1 MALSEGEIEKLGSLK
16 TEDATVKDTGLS
28 EASYAPNTGMDYS
41 QFYGS
46 PLMVQQP
53 GMDYY
58 RSFEPQAPMPSAAA
72 SAPVAEQAVASTGT
86 GKRPGFYGA
95 YEDAKNIPYSS
106 ELDSNMYD
114 AQGNRI
120 EIDYTTG
127 TMPGSGNTRDGQ
139 EDMFGDF
146 NVVYKRVDEP
156 VGESLLDLPSLL
168 GNAPADTSSLIPGL
182 ITDNIPQ
189 VKRGRSRSGPRGRN
203 RK

>member
-16 TEDATVKDTGLS
+16 TEDNQVKDTGLP

-58 RSFEPQAPMPSAAA
+58 KSFEPQAPMPNAAEI
-72 SAPVAEQAVASTGT
+72 APVAEQAVASSGT
-86 GKRPGFYGA
+86 GQRPA
-95 YEDAKNIPYSS
+95 YEDAKDIPYSS

-120 EIDYTTG
+120 EFDYATG
-127 TMPGSGNTRDGQ
+127 VLPGTGNTRDGQ
-139 EDMFGDF
+139 ESMFGDYTMF
-146 NVVYKRVDEP
+146 FKPAR
-156 VGESLLDLPSLL
+156 ESLIDLPSLL

-182 ITDNIPQ
+182 ITDNTPQ
-189 VKRGRSRSGPRGRN
+189 INQGRSRSGTTGRN

>member
-16 TEDATVKDTGLS
+16 SEDNQVKDTGLP

-58 RSFEPQAPMPSAAA
+58 KSFEPQAPMPSAAA
-72 SAPVAEQAVASTGT
+72 SAPVAEQAVASSGT
-86 GKRPGFYGA
+86 GQRPGFYGA
-95 YEDAKNIPYSS
+95 YEDAKDIPYSS

-120 EIDYTTG
+120 EFDYATG
-127 TMPGSGNTRDGQ
+127 VLPGTGNTRDGQ
-139 EDMFGDF
+139 ESMFGDYTMF
-146 NVVYKRVDEP
+146 FKPAR
-156 VGESLLDLPSLL
+156 ESLIDLPSLL

-182 ITDNIPQ
+182 ITDNTPQ
-189 VKRGRSRSGPRGRN
+189 INQGRSRSGTTGRN

>member
-58 RSFEPQAPMPSAAA
+58 KSFEPQAPMPSAAA

-95 YEDAKNIPYSS
+95 YEDAKDIPYSS

-120 EIDYTTG
+120 EFDYATG
-127 TMPGSGNTRDGQ
+127 VLPGTGNTRDGQ
-139 EDMFGDF
+139 ESMFGDYTMF
-146 NVVYKRVDEP
+146 FKPVDEP
-156 VGESLLDLPSLL
+156 GESLIDLPSLL

-189 VKRGRSRSGPRGRN
+189 VRKGRSRSGPRGRN

>member
-16 TEDATVKDTGLS
+16 SEDATVKDTGLP

-58 RSFEPQAPMPSAAA
+58 KSFEPQAPMPNAAEI
-72 SAPVAEQAVASTGT
+72 AP
-86 GKRPGFYGA
+86 
-95 YEDAKNIPYSS
+95 
-106 ELDSNMYD
+106 
-114 AQGNRI
+114 
-120 EIDYTTG
+120 
-127 TMPGSGNTRDGQ
+127 
-139 EDMFGDF
+139 
-146 NVVYKRVDEP
+146 VDEP
-156 VGESLLDLPSLL
+156 GESLIDLPSLL
-168 GNAPADTSSLIPGL
+168 GNTPTDTSSLIPGL

-189 VKRGRSRSGPRGRN
+189 VRKGRSRSGPRGRN

>member
-16 TEDATVKDTGLS
+16 TEDNQVKDTGLP

-58 RSFEPQAPMPSAAA
+58 KSFEPQAPMPHAAEI
-72 SAPVAEQAVASTGT
+72 APVAEQAVASSGT
-86 GKRPGFYGA
+86 GQRPA
-95 YEDAKNIPYSS
+95 YEDAKDIPYSS

-120 EIDYTTG
+120 EFDYATG
-127 TMPGSGNTRDGQ
+127 VLPGTGNTRDGQ
-139 EDMFGDF
+139 ESMFGDYTMF
-146 NVVYKRVDEP
+146 FKPAR
-156 VGESLLDLPSLL
+156 ESLIDLPSLL

-182 ITDNIPQ
+182 ITDNTPQ
-189 VKRGRSRSGPRGRN
+189 INQGRSRSGTTGRN